1 MKRKIILASGSP
13 RRKELL
19 HQIGVVCDVVPSSYE
34 EDMTRRMASHTLV
47 QELAYGKA
55 HDVAQKMTSGVVIGC
70 DTFIEHRDTR
80 IGKPKN
86 TKDAKEILR
95 RISDQTIMIYSG
107 IAIIDTE
114 NDAEFV
120 DWEMTRVKIARLSD
134 KEIDDYIATGE
145 PMDKAGAFA
154 LQGRG
159 AVFIEN
165 IDGCYSN
172 VIGLPLHKLY
182 IGLQKLTIEV

>member
-1 MKRKIILASGSP
+1 
-13 RRKELL
+13 
-19 HQIGVVCDVVPSSYE
+19 
-34 EDMTRRMASHTLV
+34 
-47 QELAYGKA
+47 
-55 HDVAQKMTSGVVIGC
+55 
-70 DTFIEHRDTR
+70 
-80 IGKPKN
+80 
-86 TKDAKEILR
+86 
-95 RISDQTIMIYSG
+95 MIYSG

-159 AVFIEN
+159 AVFIEK